1 MKSNLGVSNAEKYLV
16 TNKVG
21 DIVSDNSIME
31 GFITSKTITND
42 QYVSGRYGADGN
54 YTADASVQ
62 HVFIEI
68 PYYWVGKQITST
80 STSLIQYGFVK
91 SFVEGSKL
99 TWCEGCTRVTGKP
112 SSVTIP
118 DDCVYFYAYVGQN
131 TGNIDITIPS
141 SNGML
146 GVKGLNTKATEISTL
161 STEVSQLN
169 AEVNG
174 IKSLVSDFSFMYSF
188 DKTQETHILLDEPII
203 LSQNGDSIEFKVRN
217 WSYSGASTGNGRYA
231 FMSRDSVSAHY
242 KGTSLGIGP
251 DGYLTVRDLSGT
263 WFIGV
268 TDKIAYAPNNIVR
281 IDYIEDK
288 IKIYVNDV
296 IVKTIDA
303 QSTIQIDSFGR
314 YDTSS
319 EQLYGTFDLVG
330 LKVNDVNYAIED
342 HCSNFDQSGVVKTT
356 NGSFLTEAEKK
367 QLSEAT
373 PNVMVRKTAE
383 SMSVFIKTADGIYI
397 EYPFNYRYKPFTE
410 GEYPSFMD
418 NWGIQRAKKAY
429 FEDNVL
435 ISGEYLFQGGEAELA
450 IRVPDGVDSTVDSY
464 VGGGAHG
471 FENIV
476 VENDERKIL
485 MLLDG
490 NRIAED
496 SVVPLKEVQT
506 IEVIQRSQLYQAHTN
521 TNPWAN
527 VTKRWVFDRD
537 GVHITSEVTIL
548 RALQIKQAQF
558 GMMCVFRRYQ
568 GDTTKPYLTNRAI
581 KGSDPF
587 TIYNVEDGWSSGGL
601 SARTYDCKWI
611 LEYGEVGYGFRM
623 TITDDTIKPNGGMFV
638 GTNNSAYN
646 KIYFDLTNEYMPTV
660 NEVLKATQNWTIG
673 KIRLDSDNQ

>member
-1 MKSNLGVSNAEKYLV
+1 MTSYVTRFKSKATGEVYTIKDSQIDTKQDILVSGEN
-16 TNKVG
+16 
-21 DIVSDNSIME
+21 I
-31 GFITSKTITND
+31 KTINNESILGNGNIQIGGSGGASTFAELQGQPTDNANLAAALNAK
-42 QYVSGRYGADGN
+42 QETLVSGTN
-54 YTADASVQ
+54 IKSINSASLLG
-62 HVFIEI
+62 E
-68 PYYWVGKQITST
+68 
-80 STSLIQYGFVK
+80 
-91 SFVEGSKL
+91 
-99 TWCEGCTRVTGKP
+99 
-112 SSVTIP
+112 
-118 DDCVYFYAYVGQN
+118 
-131 TGNIDITIPS
+131 GNIEVLTSSDIGT
-141 SNGML
+141 MAAED
-146 GVKGLNTKATEISTL
+146 KADYFTKTEVTDEVDTL
-161 STEVSQLN
+161 STTISNLN
-169 AEVNG
+169 TEVNG
-174 IKSLVSDFSFMYSF
+174 IKSLISNFSFIYSF
-188 DKTQETHILLDEPII
+188 DKTQETCILLDEPIV
-203 LSQNGDSIEFKVRN
+203 LSQNGDSIEFKVKN
-217 WSYSGASTGNGRYA
+217 WSYSSGTTGNGRYA
-231 FMSRDSVSAHY
+231 FMSRNSGSAHY
-242 KGTSLGIGP
+242 KGTSLGIDS

-268 TDKIAYAPNNIVR
+268 SDKIAYAPNNIVR

-288 IKIYVNDV
+288 VKIYVNDTL
-296 IVKTIDA
+296 VKTIDS
-303 QSTIQIDSFGR
+303 QTTIQIDSFGR
-314 YDTSS
+314 YDTST
-319 EQLYGTFDLVG
+319 EQYYGTFDLVG
-330 LKVNDVNYAIED
+330 LKVNDVDYVIEN
-342 HCSNFDQSGVVKTT
+342 HCSNFDQSGVIKTT

-397 EYPFNYRYKPFTE
+397 EYPFGYRYKPFTE
-410 GEYPSFMD
+410 GEYPSFID
-418 NWGIQRAKKAY
+418 NWGIQRVKKAY
-429 FEDNVL
+429 FEDNAL
-435 ISGEYLFQGGEAELA
+435 ISGEYLFLTGEAELA
-450 IRVPDGVDSTVDSY
+450 IKVPDGVDSTIDSY
-464 VGGGAHG
+464 VGGAAHG

-476 VENDERKIL
+476 VENNERKIL

-496 SVVPLKEVQT
+496 SIIPLKEVQI

-521 TNPWAN
+521 TNPWAD

-558 GMMCVFRRYQ
+558 GMMCVYRRYQ

-587 TIYNVEDGWSSGGL
+587 TIYNVEDGWTSGGL

-638 GTNNSAYN
+638 GTNHAAYN

-673 KIRLDSDNQ
+673 KIALD